1 MRCGRRRTKP
11 ALTPLRRRSARGSA
25 GDSYL
30 LTRGGSMGPS
40 HLGRL
45 AVGDEGPLVMTI
57 GGEVD
62 DPVVGV

>member
-1 MRCGRRRTKP
+1 
-11 ALTPLRRRSARGSA
+11 
-25 GDSYL
+25 
-30 LTRGGSMGPS
+30 MGPS

-45 AVGDEGPLVMTI
+45 AVGDEDPLVMTI